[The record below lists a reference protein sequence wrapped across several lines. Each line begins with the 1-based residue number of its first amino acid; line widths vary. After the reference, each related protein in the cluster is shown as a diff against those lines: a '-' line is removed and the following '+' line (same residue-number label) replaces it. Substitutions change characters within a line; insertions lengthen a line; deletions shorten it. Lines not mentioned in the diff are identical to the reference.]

1 MCSAVAQSPFD
12 LIRIFFAR
20 LTRHMQFAD
29 VLTFDQIARLDD
41 IHQFGNEQNAR
52 LTHLLKG
59 ANEHSRPGGYCSGS
73 KKERQLTAST
83 WQMMC
88 SAAVAAGLTSFS
100 VETYS
105 YKVPAG
111 RQSRTISAL
120 RAQPVTVAPKVRS
133 YL

>member
-29 VLTFDQIARLDD
+29 VLTFDQIAGLDD

-52 LTHLLKG
+52 LTQLLNG
-59 ANEHSRPGGYCSGS
+59 ANEHNRGYCPGS
-73 KKERQLTAST
+73 ETERKLTAST

-100 VETYS
+100 VETYK
-105 YKVPAG
+105 YKVLETVP
-111 RQSRTISAL
+111 RVSA
-120 RAQPVTVAPKVRS
+120 
-133 YL
+133 